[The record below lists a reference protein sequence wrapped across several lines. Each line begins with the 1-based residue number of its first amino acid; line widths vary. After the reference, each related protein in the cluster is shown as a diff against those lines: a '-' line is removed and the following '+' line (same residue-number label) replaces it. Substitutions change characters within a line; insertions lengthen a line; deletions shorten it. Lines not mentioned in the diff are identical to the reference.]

1 MVMAKVQKIMVA
13 LVFSEYAKGLFTY
26 AAELASNFNA
36 ELIVV
41 SIINNR
47 DVDAV
52 QTISSMGY
60 DVDGE
65 NYIDGIRNERKTLL
79 DQFQKEIDYPADKLK
94 TILRV
99 GNPIDELLKAALEES
114 VDMIVMGVKG
124 RTDLESVF
132 VGSVAEKMFR
142 RSPIT
147 IVSYRDPVNADR
159 LKKRIL
165 MR

>member
-1 MVMAKVQKIMVA
+1 MVEIKKIMVA
-13 LVFSEYAKGLFTY
+13 LAFSEYAKGIFTY
-26 AAELASNFNA
+26 AAGLAKSLDA

-47 DVDAV
+47 DVTAV
-52 QTISSMGY
+52 QTISAMGY

-65 NYIDGIRNERKTLL
+65 NYVNGLRNERKSLVA
-79 DQFQKEIDYPADKLK
+79 QFQKETDDPMENVKSIF
-94 TILRV
+94 RV

-147 IVSYRDPVNADR
+147 IVSFRDPVNADK
-159 LKKRIL
+159 LKKRIQPRL
-165 MR
+165 